1 MGNYVVD
8 SIEQTWLLRLQDDVI
23 LYLSTINDR
32 FNLRTVDASGWL
44 WKWNYKSNKFDQY
57 AFLFILSFLFS

>member
-32 FNLRTVDASGWL
+32 FNLHTVHASGSL